1 MFGLN
6 FLDNI
11 RVGTKLT
18 GSFLLIVGILLV
30 VGIIGVY
37 SVLTLSSY
45 LDQINENQLIPTQKL
60 GIINADIWRL
70 RGNTAGYVALPT
82 NRENLRKQSEALI
95 ASMNANITDYQ
106 KYAETD
112 EEKIIYARF
121 VDSWHRYLAAIDTF
135 NRVIDSGNAEEIVT
149 TMTTG
154 DLITSRA
161 EASTAIQDLVA
172 YKIQYANSLAENT
185 KKTVLVI
192 LVVIVSAIIIG
203 AIIAISLGFLISR
216 SITIPLAKAVLMMRE
231 MSLGHLGNRLNYT
244 RNDEIGELTS
254 VMDTFS
260 DDLQY
265 SVVASVKQIS
275 QGDLS
280 VTITPKDEQD
290 EISLTLIQLISSLQ
304 NIIQEISYLITE
316 AEEGR
321 LQNRG
326 NETLFVGAYQ
336 HIIVGINNM
345 LDAITTPLNEALRV
359 ADLFSH
365 AKFSARFD
373 ENVMTNGDLIALK
386 QGLNTIG
393 SELSLAITNVSE
405 QVATLTASSEQAAAS
420 VEEITAGSASIAQSS
435 NIVSANADNSVQAVE
450 QVLVAMQELN
460 SSVTTVATKVDMVNR
475 LSLEANAISS
485 DGVKKAVV
493 AEDGINAINTSV
505 HDVGVIISEINDQ
518 MKEIGKIVEII
529 GGIADQTNLLALNAA
544 IEAARA
550 GDAGRGFAVV
560 AEEVKT
566 LAQESQ
572 GSTDNIAKIIN
583 SLQSQALRAGEA
595 MNQATNEVSRGSTA
609 ITETIQYFNSIAN
622 QVEEIS
628 THMTE
633 IASLSEEEAAAVEEI
648 TSNVSEVKTMAVET
662 AKEAISSASASEE
675 SSAALNQVST
685 IISDLSVIAT
695 RIEESMSRLNG

>member
-1 MFGLN
+1 MG
-6 FLDNI
+6 I
-11 RVGTKLT
+11 
-18 GSFLLIVGILLV
+18 LLIVGV
-30 VGIIGVY
+30 IGVY
-37 SVLTLSSY
+37 SVVTLSSY
-45 LDQINENQLIPTQKL
+45 LDQINEDQLIPTQKL

-70 RGNTAGYVALPT
+70 RGNTAGYVALPM

-95 ASMNANITDYQ
+95 TSMNANISDYQ

-112 EEKIIYARF
+112 DEKIIYAHF

-135 NRVIDSGNAEEIVT
+135 NKVIDSGNSEEIVT

-154 DLITSRA
+154 DLITARA
-161 EASTAIQDLVA
+161 EASSAIQDLVS
-172 YKIQYANSLAENT
+172 YKIKYANSLAEKT
-185 KKTVLVI
+185 KKTVLII
-192 LVVIVSAIIIG
+192 LAFIVSAIIIG
-203 AIIAISLGFLISR
+203 VIIAISLGVLISR
-216 SITIPLAKAVLMMRE
+216 SITVPLSKAVLMMRE
-231 MSLGHLGNRLNYT
+231 MSLGHLGNRLNYS
-244 RNDEIGELTS
+244 RRDEIGELTS

-265 SVVASVKQIS
+265 SVVASVKQIAK
-275 QGDLS
+275 GDLS

-290 EISLTLIQLISSLQ
+290 EISLVLIQLTTSLQ

-321 LQNRG
+321 LQTRG

-336 HIIVGINNM
+336 HIIIGINNM

-373 ENVMTNGDLIALK
+373 ENVITNGDLISLK

-405 QVATLTASSEQAAAS
+405 QVATLTASSQQAAAS
-420 VEEITAGSASIAQSS
+420 VQEITAGSASIAQSS

-450 QVLVAMQELN
+450 QVLIAMQELN
-460 SSVTTVATKVDMVNR
+460 SSVTTVATKVDAVSR
-475 LSLEANAISS
+475 LTLEANDFST

-493 AEDGINAINTSV
+493 AEDGIHAINTSV
-505 HDVGVIISEINDQ
+505 NDVGVIISEINDQ

-560 AEEVKT
+560 ADEVKT

-572 GSTDNIAKIIN
+572 TSTDNIAKIIS

-595 MNQATNEVSRGSTA
+595 MNQATGEVSRGSTA
-609 ITETIQYFNSIAN
+609 ITETIQYFNSIAD

-628 THMTE
+628 HHMTE
-633 IASLSEEEAAAVEEI
+633 IASLSQEEAAAVEEI
-648 TSNVSEVKTMAVET
+648 TASVSEVKTMSVET
-662 AKEAISSASASEE
+662 AKEAISSAAASEE
-675 SSAALNQVST
+675 SAAALNQVST

>member
-1 MFGLN
+1 MN